1 MKFSWSWKFSFS
13 KNLLYFI
20 LLQEVSAEDQKILE
34 QFLPP
39 EAQKRRTLQDV
50 IMEKIKERR
59 TEVLSGIIFLWGVVP
74 QCSISMQQES

>member
-1 MKFSWSWKFSFS
+1 
-13 KNLLYFI
+13 

-39 EAQKRRTLQDV
+39 EAQKRQTLQDV

-59 TEVLSGIIFLWGVVP
+59 TEVLSGIIFL
-74 QCSISMQQES
+74 